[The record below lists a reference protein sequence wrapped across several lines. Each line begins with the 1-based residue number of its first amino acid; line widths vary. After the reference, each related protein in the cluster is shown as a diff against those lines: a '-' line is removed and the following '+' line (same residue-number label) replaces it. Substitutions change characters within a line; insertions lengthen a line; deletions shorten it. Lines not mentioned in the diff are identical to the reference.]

1 MKNKIITA
9 KLPLT
14 IGAVLIFTGIVLP
27 SSTLIAFL
35 RTGPEALHEQ
45 LILGGILFKAGLVLD
60 GLFVVVLGWIATCN
74 LGNQNEKRVSDRH
87 DIASTSMLVGILFTA
102 LLLRLYNLNF
112 GMWFDEILTYVYYMD
127 RSLGEII
134 TTYSDQNNHL
144 LYNMLARI
152 SFFMFG
158 ASVWSL
164 RLPAVLF
171 GVASIW
177 AIYVLSCDLGY
188 RREGLLSA
196 GLLTFSYHHVW
207 FSQNARGYTGLLFW
221 TIFSSWLL
229 LRALREGKLKV
240 WMLYATAVALGTY
253 THITMVFVVIGQLVV
268 YLTAVFRRSKD
279 SWPEWWIGGVVGFV
293 LTGIL
298 TFQLYAFL
306 LPQLLNWGGSTLPP
320 WQGRVMVAAWRDPV
334 WMLLELIGGMNITFG
349 SIILVIVAIFVFG
362 VGVRDFLRKE
372 PSVVWLLFVPVS
384 VGLTTIMIIGSTL
397 FPRFF
402 FFALGFGVLIVIRGT
417 VLSGDVLGRLLC
429 LDFAKSHSFGIFLC
443 VGLISL
449 SAISLPLAYAP
460 KQDYEGALQFVE
472 GKKQPGDVV
481 VTFGLTA
488 LPYESFYKVG
498 WKEIRAL
505 EDLKMVRSVA
515 KRTWLVYTMPTLVE
529 SANPAI
535 MSSIRH
541 DFRVVKEFP
550 GTLNGGSI
558 FVCLVDS

>member
-1 MKNKIITA
+1 VKNKVITA

-14 IGAVLIFTGIVLP
+14 IGSVLIITGIVLP
-27 SSTLIAFL
+27 TSTLIAFL
-35 RTGPEALHEQ
+35 RTRPEALGEQ
-45 LILGGILFKAGLVLD
+45 LILGAKLFKTGLVFD
-60 GLFVVVLGWIATCN
+60 GLFVLALGWMITCN
-74 LGNQNEKRVSDRH
+74 LGKQNERRVSERY
-87 DIASTSMLVGILFTA
+87 DIASTSILVGILLTA

-144 LYNMLARI
+144 LYNILARI

-229 LRALREGKLKV
+229 LRALREGKLQL
-240 WMLYATAVALGTY
+240 WMLYATSVALGAY
-253 THITMVFVVIGQLVV
+253 THITMVVVVIGQFVV
-268 YLTAVFRRSKD
+268 YLITVFRRSQN
-279 SWPEWWIGGVVGFV
+279 SRPEWWIGGVVGFV
-293 LTGIL
+293 LAGII

-306 LPQLLNWGGSTLPP
+306 LPQILNWRSSTLPP

-362 VGVRDFLRKE
+362 VGIRDFLRKE
-372 PSVVWLLFVPVS
+372 PSVVWLLFVPVLI
-384 VGLTTIMIIGSTL
+384 GLTVIMVIGSTL

-417 VLSGDVLGRLLC
+417 VLAGEVIGRFLC
-429 LDFAKSHSFGIFLC
+429 LDFAKRYSLGIFLC
-443 VGLISL
+443 VGLISV
-449 SAISLPLAYAP
+449 SAISVPLAYAP

-488 LPYESFYKVG
+488 LPYESFYKVD

-505 EDLKMVRSVA
+505 EDLKMVRSLA

-529 SANPAI
+529 SASPEI
-535 MSSIRH
+535 MNSIRR
-541 DFRVVKEFP
+541 DFSLVKEFP